1 MCVIYAI
8 LTHEKEFRDWHE
20 SHIIAVTVKCGDE
33 WRVAEFMK
41 DYGETVSLNTFTC
54 KTGDGE

>member
-1 MCVIYAI
+1 
-8 LTHEKEFRDWHE
+8 
-20 SHIIAVTVKCGDE
+20 
-33 WRVAEFMK
+33 MK